1 MSESQW
7 PSQIFPGLRFD
18 AGTKGPQ
25 TRPGGDLLHRVSE
38 CGCCDG
44 FGGTG
49 GGDRRLGGMMAEEY
63 VQRMNIQEGFQPAKQ
78 WFRQQNK
85 GFATFGLLINWQAWE
100 FSHQRIGSYTVSI
113 EDSGLVGPFDTANN
127 EPFIWIY
134 DIYWYMVLR
143 FSERPK
149 GWNVATGVLFYT
161 TIGVQRKNM
170 DLSSND
176 RHMSGV
182 NYWCHFISCLF
193 WRGHMLQLRK
203 WKHIQNWLVV
213 WNTIFLKMVRTC

>member
-1 MSESQW
+1 
-7 PSQIFPGLRFD
+7 
-18 AGTKGPQ
+18 
-25 TRPGGDLLHRVSE
+25 
-38 CGCCDG
+38 
-44 FGGTG
+44 
-49 GGDRRLGGMMAEEY
+49 
-63 VQRMNIQEGFQPAKQ
+63 
-78 WFRQQNK
+78 
-85 GFATFGLLINWQAWE
+85 LLINWQAWE